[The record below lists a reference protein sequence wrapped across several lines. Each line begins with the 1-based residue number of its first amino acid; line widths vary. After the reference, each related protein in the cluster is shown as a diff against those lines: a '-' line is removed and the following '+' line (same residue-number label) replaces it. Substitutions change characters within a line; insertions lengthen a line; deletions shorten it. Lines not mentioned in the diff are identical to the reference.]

1 MSTNSNDNKVILSD
15 DLILLIFSF
24 IENPFHNSIP
34 LSLLFCDKE
43 DYIRRRELY
52 NIYCNLF
59 HSCKRFYPL
68 KYKDSYFFLNKEYS
82 KKYNDSEEFK
92 KEVSNR
98 VKVETKYFFI
108 YTEFFKDDN
117 YDPDYD
123 PDYDQDDN
131 YDPDYDHVDY
141 DDVDYFVNCDGEKIL
156 LRDNACSIHKL
167 QKTYKEVLVFM
178 KLENTHVTR
187 VTREYI
193 LSAFHNYVK
202 KQKAENNPDIF
213 VVGDNRRFRLIGD
226 LKILFDFIKQQM
238 ITRGD
243 LENPEEFP
251 EHIAY
256 TQILKYLKYCFPQY

>member
-1 MSTNSNDNKVILSD
+1 MSTNSNENKVILSD

-34 LSLLFCDKE
+34 LSLLFCDKK

-59 HSCKRFYPL
+59 HSYKRFYPL
-68 KYKDSYFFLNKEYS
+68 KYNDSYFFLNKEYS
-82 KKYNDSEEFK
+82 EKYNDDEKFK

-98 VKVETKYFFI
+98 VNVNSKYFFTFTKI
-108 YTEFFKDDN
+108 SKDDYYGEN
-117 YDPDYD
+117 YDE
-123 PDYDQDDN
+123 N
-131 YDPDYDHVDY
+131 
-141 DDVDYFVNCDGEKIL
+141 YFVNCYGEKIL
-156 LRDNACSIHKL
+156 LRDNVLWINTL

-213 VVGDNRRFRLIGD
+213 VQGENRRYFRLIGD
-226 LKILFDFIKQQM
+226 LKILFEFIKNQM
-238 ITRGD
+238 IIRGK
-243 LENPEEFP
+243 LENPEIFP
-251 EHIAY
+251 VY
-256 TQILKYLKYCFPQY
+256 LSPTQSLRYLTYCFPQY

>member
-1 MSTNSNDNKVILSD
+1 MSINSNDNKVILSD

-34 LSLLFCDKE
+34 LSLLFCDKK
-43 DYIRRRELY
+43 DYIRRRKLY

-68 KYKDSYFFLNKEYS
+68 KYKDSYFFFNKEYS
-82 KKYNDSEEFK
+82 KKYNNSEEFK

-98 VKVETKYFFI
+98 VKLESKYFFTF
-108 YTEFFKDDN
+108 TEFPKS
-117 YDPDYD
+117 YDPD
-123 PDYDQDDN
+123 
-131 YDPDYDHVDY
+131 H

-156 LRDNACSIHKL
+156 LRSHIAIHTL

-213 VVGDNRRFRLIGD
+213 VEGDNRRFRLIGD

-256 TQILKYLKYCFPQY
+256 TQILKYLKYFFPQY

>member
-1 MSTNSNDNKVILSD
+1 MIEEINKDKVILSD

-34 LSLLFCDKE
+34 LSLLFCDKK
-43 DYIRRRELY
+43 DYIRRRKLY

-68 KYKDSYFFLNKEYS
+68 KYKDSYFFFNKEYS
-82 KKYNDSEEFK
+82 KKYNNSEEFK

-98 VKVETKYFFI
+98 VKLESKYFFTF
-108 YTEFFKDDN
+108 TEFPKS
-117 YDPDYD
+117 YDPD
-123 PDYDQDDN
+123 
-131 YDPDYDHVDY
+131 H

-156 LRDNACSIHKL
+156 LRSHIAIHTL

-187 VTREYI
+187 VSKVHI
-193 LSAFHNYVK
+193 MNAICNYVK

-213 VVGDNRRFRLIGD
+213 EGNSKRFRLIGE
-226 LKILFDFIKQQM
+226 LQNLFEFIKNQM
-238 ITRGD
+238 IIRGA
-243 LENPEEFP
+243 LENPEIFP
-251 EHIAY
+251 VY
-256 TQILKYLKYCFPQY
+256 LSPTQVIFYLKYCLC